1 MRRLLSLIFLLLP
14 LMVSAQT
21 AEVILKGK
29 VIDAADGYPIIGAS
43 VVVAAS
49 IIRHGMDNVWYLI
62 VFAVI
67 SGIGAL
73 FYRGGTGVS
82 VSDKI
87 KAKLF
92 GAKAAADE
100 NDVDKAE

>member
-1 MRRLLSLIFLLLP
+1 MFMVKSKDMHPLKRFVIPSL
-14 LMVSAQT
+14 A
-21 AEVILKGK
+21 
-29 VIDAADGYPIIGAS
+29 IIGAS

-100 NDVDKAE
+100 NEGDKAE